1 MVKIILLI
9 SYFAAF
15 IECIKYK
22 MAPEICYPKE
32 TEKIEC
38 HGKYNYNCG
47 DFVCTKNEYSCQMLS
62 LFSGLKGKHRK
73 KYELFINEVKQ
84 CPEPPKY
91 KLNSNGDVCFNF
103 NNCVTTLK
111 RIWPYNKIKLTECNC
126 AGKYSY
132 KCNRNYCASN
142 KLACEGLIK
151 NITKI
156 KKCLNNKLNIK

>member
-1 MVKIILLI
+1 M
-9 SYFAAF
+9 S
-15 IECIKYK
+15 
-22 MAPEICYPKE
+22 
-32 TEKIEC
+32 
-38 HGKYNYNCG
+38 
-47 DFVCTKNEYSCQMLS
+47 S
-62 LFSGLKGKHRK
+62 LVFFK
-73 KYELFINEVKQ
+73 
-84 CPEPPKY
+84 KY

-156 KKCLNNKLNIK
+156 KKCLKEMRGRKVELLN